1 MTDEDKYAD
10 IVNMKPDDSREIH
23 ELAMRRSNELQA
35 APLQDDGDWH
45 KLDGVIDIE
54 DFKSHITVNGGND
67 FGVHVVPVS
76 MIQNIIDGKIRFS
89 GIDRGDDLRSAIL
102 IEWLSMME

>member
-10 IVNMKPDDSREIH
+10 IVNLKPEDMREIH

-35 APLQDDGDWH
+35 ESLQDDGDWH
-45 KLDGVIDIE
+45 QLDGIVDIE
-54 DFKSHITVNGGND
+54 DFKPHITVNGGNA

-89 GIDRGDDLRSAIL
+89 GIDRGDELRSAIL
-102 IEWLSMME
+102 KEWLGMVE